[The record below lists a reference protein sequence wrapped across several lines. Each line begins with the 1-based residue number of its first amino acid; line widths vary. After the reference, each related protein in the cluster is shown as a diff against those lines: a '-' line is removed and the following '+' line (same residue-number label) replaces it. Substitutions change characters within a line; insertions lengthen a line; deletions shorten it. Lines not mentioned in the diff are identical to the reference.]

1 MLIIEY
7 NLLRTPLALGT
18 QQEIFASFPPLHLE
32 MEFIWSQFRQE
43 IREVYSTKTGV
54 GAKHDAAVAQKA
66 NAGKKVVGRKEKSKA
81 KARKQ
86 KSSQQSSQTQ
96 VSQSS
101 TSLNYISNRSILYNS
116 ILDNTILHSIIN
128 TNLYTVLYTIHYK
141 HSLCKCILDPR
152 TTPNFPKLNSQ

>member
-1 MLIIEY
+1 VY
-7 NLLRTPLALGT
+7 DVLRTTLQLGT
-18 QQEIFASFPPLHLE
+18 QSDIFASTTPVHLR
-32 MEFIWSQFRQE
+32 MEAWWSQFRQE

-54 GAKHDAAVAQKA
+54 GAKHDAAVAKKA

-81 KARKQ
+81 VGRKQ

-96 VSQSS
+96 VAQSS

-116 ILDNTILHSIIN
+116 ILENTILYSIIN

-141 HSLCKCILDPR
+141 HSLCKRILDPR